1 MSLCP
6 SNIKK
11 ISTKADARLS
21 KEGNWTPSLNS
32 NTALIPLA
40 GQMPIEETVGHGK
53 QDICSL

>member
-1 MSLCP
+1 MSLCT

-11 ISTKADARLS
+11 ISTKADAHLS